1 MAADI
6 GIGLVGYGGIGR
18 MHALCYR
25 MLPLAYPDLASRVRV
40 VAVATAS
47 AASAERARREL
58 GDHVLTTTDPG
69 ELLTHPSV
77 TVVDCCAPTG
87 DHARIA
93 EAALIAGKA
102 LFCEK
107 PLGATPDESARI
119 VELAR
124 TRGLP
129 GGVNFHLRFAPALQ
143 EARRRVIGGLIG
155 EVRGFHLRYYRS
167 SNLRRDRAISWR
179 FSGPG
184 SGVLA
189 DLGSHLIDL
198 TFHLLGPIHAVAAR
212 TATIVAERPGADGT
226 PAPVEGDDIA
236 WLSLELA
243 SGGYGTIE
251 VSKMVPGA
259 GDDIRIEAYGSAG
272 ALMFDTRDPNGLE
285 IIEGTGEIGGRR
297 IATLSRTTPAAALP
311 SPETPGGTLQ
321 WHLASIASFAG
332 AVCRGD
338 PPEPGLTDGWLVDRV
353 IGAARRSATAG
364 GVWVRVGEG

>member
-1 MAADI
+1 MTTVI

-25 MLPLAYPDLASRVRV
+25 MLPLVYPDLGIRVRLTGV
-40 VAVATAS
+40 VTAS

-58 GDHVLTTTDPG
+58 GDVLTTTNLD
-69 ELLTHPSV
+69 ELLTHPSI
-77 TVVDCCAPTG
+77 TVIDCCAPTG

-93 EAALIAGKA
+93 EAALAAGKA

-107 PLGATPDESARI
+107 PLGATPEESERI
-119 VELAR
+119 VDLAH

-129 GGVNFHLRFAPALQ
+129 GGVNFHLRFVPALQ
-143 EARRRVIGGLIG
+143 EARRRIDNGLIG
-155 EVRGFHLRYYRS
+155 DVRSFHLRYYRS

-198 TFHLLGPIHAVAAR
+198 THHLFGAIHAVSAR
-212 TATIVAERPGADGT
+212 TAIVIGERPGADG
-226 PAPVEGDDIA
+226 APVLVEGDDVA

-243 SGGYGTIE
+243 GGGYGTIE
-251 VSKMVPGA
+251 VSKVVPGA

-272 ALMFDTRDPNGLE
+272 ALIFDTRDPNGLE
-285 IIEGTGEIGGRR
+285 IVEGTEGIGGRR
-297 IATLSRTTPAAALP
+297 IATLSRIAPAAALP
-311 SPETPGGTLQ
+311 APETPVGTLQ
-321 WHLASIASFAG
+321 WHLASVAAFISALIHG
-332 AVCRGD
+332 AAPSPALSD
-338 PPEPGLTDGWLVDRV
+338 GLAADRV
-353 IGAARRSATAG
+353 IGAVRQSAVAG
-364 GVWVRVGEG
+364 GAWIRLERR

>member
-1 MAADI
+1 MTTII

-25 MLPLAYPDLASRVRV
+25 MLPLAYPELAGQVRV

-58 GDHVLTTTDPG
+58 GDEVLTTTDAG
-69 ELLTHPSV
+69 ALLAHPSV

-93 EAALIAGKA
+93 EAALTAGKA

-124 TRGLP
+124 AHGVP

-143 EARRRVIGGLIG
+143 EARRCVVSGLIG
-155 EVRGFHLRYYRS
+155 EARGFHLRYYRS

-198 TFHLLGPIHAVAAR
+198 TLHLLGPIRAVSAR
-212 TATIVAERPGADGT
+212 TVTVVVERPGADGA
-226 PAPVEGDDIA
+226 PVPVEGDDVA
-236 WLSLELA
+236 WLSLELVN
-243 SGGYGTIE
+243 GGYGTIE

-272 ALMFDTRDPNGLE
+272 ALIFDTRDPNGLE
-285 IIEGTGEIGGRR
+285 IVEGIGEIGGRR
-297 IATLSRTTPAAALP
+297 IATLSRTTPPAALP

-321 WHLASIASFAG
+321 WRLASIASFISTVRCG
-332 AVCRGD
+332 AS
-338 PPEPGLTDGWLVDRV
+338 PEPGLTDGLQVDRV
-353 IGAARRSATAG
+353 IGAARRSAADG
-364 GVWVRVGEG
+364 GAWIGVDE

>member
-6 GIGLVGYGGIGR
+6 GVGLVGYGGIGR

-25 MLPLAYPDLASRVRV
+25 MLPLAYPELAGRVRV
-40 VAVATAS
+40 VGVATAS

-58 GDHVLTTTDPG
+58 GEDVVTTTDLA
-69 ELLTHPSV
+69 ELLAHPSV

-93 EAALIAGKA
+93 EAALAAGKA

-119 VELAR
+119 VELAQA
-124 TRGLP
+124 RGLP
-129 GGVNFHLRFAPALQ
+129 GGVNFHLRFAPAIQ
-143 EARRRVIGGLIG
+143 EARRRVADGLIG
-155 EVRGFHLRYYRS
+155 EARGFHLRYYRS

-198 TFHLLGPIHAVAAR
+198 TLHLLGPIRAVSAR
-212 TATIVAERPGADGT
+212 TATIITERPGADGAPT
-226 PAPVEGDDIA
+226 PVEGDDVA
-236 WLSLELA
+236 WLSLELV

-259 GDDIRIEAYGSAG
+259 GDDIRIEAYGNNG
-272 ALMFDTRDPNGLE
+272 ALIFDTRDPNGLE
-285 IIEGTGEIGGRR
+285 IAGGTGDISGRR
-297 IATLSRTTPAAALP
+297 IATLSRTTPPAALP

-321 WHLASIASFAG
+321 WRLASLASFVG
-332 AVCRGD
+332 ALHRGAA
-338 PPEPGLTDGWLVDRV
+338 PEPGLTDGLRVDRV
-353 IGAARRSATAG
+353 IGAARRSAAAG
-364 GVWVRVGEG
+364 GAWVDVDEG

>member
-1 MAADI
+1 MTTNT

-25 MLPLAYPDLASRVRV
+25 MLPLAYPELAGRVQV
-40 VAVATAS
+40 VGVATAS

-58 GDHVLTTTDPG
+58 GDDVLTTTDLG
-69 ELLTHPSV
+69 EMLAHPSV

-93 EAALIAGKA
+93 EAALAAGKA

-107 PLGATPDESARI
+107 PLGATPAESARI
-119 VELAR
+119 VELAQA
-124 TRGLP
+124 RGLT
-129 GGVNFHLRFAPALQ
+129 GGVNFHLRFAPAIQ
-143 EARRRVIGGLIG
+143 EARRRVSGGLLG

-198 TFHLLGPIHAVAAR
+198 TLHLLGPIRAVSVR
-212 TATIVAERPGADGT
+212 TATIIAERPGADG
-226 PAPVEGDDIA
+226 APVLVEGDDIA
-236 WLSLELA
+236 WLSLELVN
-243 SGGYGTIE
+243 GGYGTIE

-272 ALMFDTRDPNGLE
+272 ALVFDTRDPNGLE
-285 IIEGTGEIGGRR
+285 IVEETSEIGGRR
-297 IATLSRTTPAAALP
+297 IATLSRTTPLAALP

-332 AVCRGD
+332 ALRRGVS
-338 PPEPGLTDGWLVDRV
+338 PEPSLTDGLRVDRV
-353 IGAARRSATAG
+353 IGAARRSVTAG
-364 GVWVRVGEG
+364 GAWVDVDEG

>member
-1 MAADI
+1 MAAEI

-18 MHALCYR
+18 MHALCYQ
-25 MLPLAYPDLASRVRV
+25 MLPLAYPNLAERARI

-47 AASAERARREL
+47 VASAERARREL
-58 GDHVLTTTDPG
+58 GKHVLTTTDLG
-69 ELLTHPSV
+69 ALLAHPAV

-93 EAALIAGKA
+93 KAALAAGKA

-124 TRGLP
+124 VNGLT
-129 GGVNFHLRFAPALQ
+129 GSVNFHLRFAPAIQ
-143 EARRRVIGGLIG
+143 EARRRVTGGLLG

-167 SNLRRDRAISWR
+167 SNLRRDRAITWR

-189 DLGSHLIDL
+189 DLGSHMIDL
-198 TFHLLGPIHAVAAR
+198 TMHLLGPIRAVSAR
-212 TATIVAERPGADGT
+212 TATLITERPGANGV
-226 PAPVEGDDIA
+226 PSPVEGDDVA
-236 WLSLELA
+236 WLSLELIN
-243 SGGYGTIE
+243 GGYGTIE

-272 ALMFDTRDPNGLE
+272 ALIFDTRDPNGLE
-285 IIEGTGEIGGRR
+285 VIEGIGEIGGRR
-297 IATLSRTTPAAALP
+297 IATLSRTMPPATLP

-321 WHLASIASFAG
+321 WHLASIASFIDALY
-332 AVCRGD
+332 RGVS
-338 PPEPGLTDGWLVDRV
+338 PEPTLTNGWLADCV
-353 IGAARRSATAG
+353 IGAARQSAASG
-364 GVWVRVGEG
+364 GAWIGVDED